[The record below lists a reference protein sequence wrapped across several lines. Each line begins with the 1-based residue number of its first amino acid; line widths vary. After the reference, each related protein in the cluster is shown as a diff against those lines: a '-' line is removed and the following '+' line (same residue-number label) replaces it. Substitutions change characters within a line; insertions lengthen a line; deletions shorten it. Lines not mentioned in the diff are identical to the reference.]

1 MKKILLFFIFFPA
14 LCSAQTIVQDST
26 WLTNQSGIFY
36 ANRFQLYD
44 NGNSTTTVT
53 RVGDT
58 TAVVSGA
65 ENVYRN
71 TAASMCGDA
80 NVVMSNPAKIREI
93 VRQDAEMQRTLN
105 RSALNDI
112 AIEVD
117 TAAGANNRY
126 FTITGWT
133 LRDNAVATPTVTP
146 IVFSFGSTNA
156 FRYKLGTETIKL
168 AYCLGNV
175 VRILNYKGQG
185 YALDFYKQPSGRWAT
200 IDLQQI
206 LIPPAAVVNR

>member
-1 MKKILLFFIFFPA
+1 MKKILFLILFPA
-14 LCSAQTIVQDST
+14 ICSAQTLIADST
-26 WLTNQSGIFY
+26 WLTNSSGIFF
-36 ANRFQLYD
+36 ANRYQLYD

-71 TAASMCGDA
+71 TAASMSGDA

-93 VRQDAEMQRTLN
+93 IRQDAEMQRTLN

-112 AIEVD
+112 AIEAD

-126 FTITGWT
+126 FTVTGWT
-133 LRDNAVATPTVTP
+133 LRDNAVSTPTVTP
-146 IVFSFGSTNA
+146 IVFSFGNTGA

-175 VRILNYKGQG
+175 IRIQNYKNQG
-185 YALDFYKQPSGRWAT
+185 YPLDFYKTPSGRWAT

-206 LIPPAAVVNR
+206 LIPPTTVVNR

>member
-1 MKKILLFFIFFPA
+1 MKKILLFVIFLPA
-14 LCSAQTIVQDST
+14 FCSAQTLIADST
-26 WLTNQSGIFY
+26 WLTNQSGIFF
-36 ANRFQLYD
+36 ANRYQLYD

-71 TAASMCGDA
+71 TAASMAGDA
-80 NVVMSNPAKIREI
+80 NVVMSNPSKIREI
-93 VRQDAEMQRTLN
+93 VRQDAEMQRTLG
-105 RSALNDI
+105 RSALNEI
-112 AIEVD
+112 AIKAD
-117 TAAGANNRY
+117 TVSGANNRY
-126 FTITGWT
+126 FTATGWM
-133 LRDNAVATPTVTP
+133 LRDNTSSTPTTTA
-146 IVFSFGSTNA
+146 IVFTFGSTGA

-175 VRILNYKGQG
+175 LRIQNYKGQG
-185 YALDFYKQPSGRWAT
+185 YALDFYKTASGQWAT

-206 LIPPAAVVNR
+206 LIPVTANR

>member
-1 MKKILLFFIFFPA
+1 MKKILFLILFPA
-14 LCSAQTIVQDST
+14 ICSAQTLIADST
-26 WLTNQSGIFY
+26 WLTNSSGIFF
-36 ANRFQLYD
+36 ANRYQLYD

-71 TAASMCGDA
+71 TAASMSGDA
-80 NVVMSNPAKIREI
+80 NVVMSNPAKVREI

-117 TAAGANNRY
+117 TASGANNRY
-126 FTITGWT
+126 FTIAGWT
-133 LRDNAVATPTVTP
+133 LRDNAVATPTVTN
-146 IVFSFGSTNA
+146 IVFSFGTTGA

-185 YALDFYKQPSGRWAT
+185 YALDFYKTPSGRWAT

-206 LIPPAAVVNR
+206 LIPPTTVVNR